1 MIAELV
7 ERQFAGT
14 RYLARLLE
22 LCGSE
27 RVVSVEGGFAVFGE
41 VAGASGVV
49 KLHALLGEDG
59 GALRAANSEFG
70 MAVAG
75 ARLVVCEIPD
85 DDIFKAAADA
95 LLEGGFVEESRADG
109 LVAEGIALRFLVR
122 RPATPA
128 G

>member
-7 ERQFAGT
+7 ERQFGGT

-22 LCGSE
+22 LCESE

-49 KLHALLGEDG
+49 RLHALLGDDG
-59 GALRAANSEFG
+59 GALRAAIAIFRKESS
-70 MAVAG
+70 A

-85 DDIFKAAADA
+85 DAVFTAAADA
-95 LLEGGFVEESRADG
+95 LLESGFVEESRAEG
-109 LVAEGIALRFLVR
+109 LVCEGIALRFLVQR
-122 RPATPA
+122 RVKPP